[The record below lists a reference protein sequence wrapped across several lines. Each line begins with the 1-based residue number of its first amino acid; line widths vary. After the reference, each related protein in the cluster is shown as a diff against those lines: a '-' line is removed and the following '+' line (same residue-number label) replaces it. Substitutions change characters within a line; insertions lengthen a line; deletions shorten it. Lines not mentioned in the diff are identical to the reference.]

1 MESSPSSQNL
11 SSSSAASSA
20 SASTSTN
27 PADRNAA
34 GSGAARGSE
43 TAGVEQ
49 ISGLN
54 AQESPE
60 QAIGKIKQLGELN
73 SQTGAAGRAKAELA
87 AADAAGASSEQ
98 PEWQTAI
105 QATLQQGWKAVA
117 NRVKSASPTE
127 LALGAAAVGAAVW
140 LGTRKR
146 SSSAAAKQQS
156 SADRWNAYPTADAQN
171 NPAGGR
177 YTGSAGARSQYDGA
191 STPGGAETWQRP
203 TSDRWDPMTTE

>member
-1 MESSPSSQNL
+1 MESSSSSQNP
-11 SSSSAASSA
+11 SPSSAASSA
-20 SASTSTN
+20 SSSSANSV
-27 PADRNAA
+27 DRKA
-34 GSGAARGSE
+34 GSIDATRNTE

-54 AQESPE
+54 AQESPQ

-73 SQTGAAGRAKAELA
+73 AQTGAAGRAKAELA
-87 AADAAGASSEQ
+87 ATDAAGTSSAQ
-98 PEWQTAI
+98 PEWQSAI

-146 SSSAAAKQQS
+146 ASVAKQQS
-156 SADRWNAYPTADAQN
+156 SADRWNTYPAAAGQPT
-171 NPAGGR
+171 PASGR
-177 YTGSAGARSQYDGA
+177 YTGPASTRSQYDA
-191 STPGGAETWQRP
+191 SGTPSGPEAWSRP
-203 TSDRWDPMTTE
+203 TDDRWDPMTTE